1 MRIGLIGE
9 KLGHSFSKPIHE
21 ALADYTYEL
30 IPLAK
35 DEFAPFMEQRNF
47 QAINVTLPYK
57 EDVIPYC
64 DVVDERARAIGAVN
78 TIVQREGK
86 LFGYNTD
93 FDGFLYMAERHGIDF
108 SNKKIL
114 ILGTGGTRKTIT
126 AVAKS
131 RGVREILV
139 ASRSAKEGTISYEQC
154 KEHPDVDIIIN
165 ASPQGMYPNNGTCL
179 IDLAN
184 FPQCTAVMDVVYNPL
199 KTALLLQAEQR
210 DIQAINGLEMLV
222 AQAKYAAE
230 YFVGRSIAQGQIDR
244 IYQSLR
250 MDLSNIVLIGMPS
263 AGKTT
268 LGRRLSKLLGKTFV
282 DADEMLV
289 SEQKQSIPEIFARG
303 GETLFREM
311 EADVIARIGKQTGQV
326 VATGGGVIKRESNMQ
341 ALRQNGLII
350 FLDRDCKRLM
360 TDPNRPL
367 SSSPAAIEQM
377 ERERRPLYKAYSD
390 LHVQNNGNPKQ
401 TLMEMEKQIH
411 AYFGH

>member
-21 ALADYTYEL
+21 ALAGYPYEL

-35 DEFAPFMEQRNF
+35 DAFAPFMERRDF
-47 QAINVTLPYK
+47 QAINVTIPYK
-57 EDVIPYC
+57 EAVIPYC

-86 LFGYNTD
+86 LYGYNTD
-93 FDGFLYMAERHGIDF
+93 FDGFLYMVKRHGIDF
-108 SNKKIL
+108 YNKKIL

-126 AVAKS
+126 AVAQS
-131 RGVREILV
+131 LGAGEILV

-154 KEHPDVDIIIN
+154 KEHPDIEIIIN
-165 ASPQGMYPNNGTCL
+165 ASPQGMYPNNGACL
-179 IDLAN
+179 IDLAD

-210 DIQAINGLEMLV
+210 GIQAVNGLEMLV

-230 YFVGRSIAQGQIDR
+230 YFSGRSIAESEIDR

-250 MDLSNIVLIGMPS
+250 MNLSNIVLIGMPS

-268 LGRRLSKLLGKTFV
+268 FGRRLSKLLGKTFV

-377 ERERRPLYKAYSD
+377 ERERRSLYKAYSD